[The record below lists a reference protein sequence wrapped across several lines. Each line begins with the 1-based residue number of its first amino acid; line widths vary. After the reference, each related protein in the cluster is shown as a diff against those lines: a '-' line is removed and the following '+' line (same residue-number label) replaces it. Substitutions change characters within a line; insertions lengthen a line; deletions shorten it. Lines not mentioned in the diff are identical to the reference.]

1 MYAYFNM
8 SILSNI
14 YSIGGQT
21 MRSGNIEQFKHL
33 SQFRDL
39 KDFNNNI
46 EQWMI
51 DLKAKF
57 TKSELIALKRLI
69 RFSAKVAG
77 VCNAKIATIVSATH
91 EKDGMGISRSTFKR
105 MITKAKAFGL
115 LAVYETVRKNGSQS
129 SNLYVF
135 NRYPVKEDVS
145 FSQTIELPKE
155 EKLNRPQTNNL
166 LETNN
171 QDVINKRNENV
182 SDKKYLEDKL
192 DGSFTSSRVPTEFR
206 DFVKCFFDDAKAIEE
221 FWKIITIQTYYY
233 TYMSVDDKVSLAID
247 AMKQLIRNIKFG
259 CKIRNIFGL
268 YYAIVGAL
276 LDREYESTLIE
287 MWREYAS

>member
-1 MYAYFNM
+1 
-8 SILSNI
+8 
-14 YSIGGQT
+14 

-51 DLKAKF
+51 DLKSKF

-69 RFSAKVAG
+69 RFSAKIAG
-77 VCNAKIATIVSATH
+77 VCNAKIQTLVSACH
-91 EKDGMGISRSTFKR
+91 VAGQEISRSTFER
-105 MITKAKAFGL
+105 MLRKAKKFGL
-115 LAVYETVRKNGSQS
+115 VQVINTFKENGKQS
-129 SNLYVF
+129 HNVYVF
-135 NRYPVKEDVS
+135 QRYQSQIVSDSSTIDVAESVKIDGAY
-145 FSQTIELPKE
+145 K
-155 EKLNRPQTNNL
+155 TNNL

-171 QDVINKRNENV
+171 QNNINKRNENV

-192 DGSFTSSRVPTEFR
+192 DASFTSSRVPIEFR

>member
-8 SILSNI
+8 FILSNI
-14 YSIGGQT
+14 CLIGGET
-21 MRSGNIEQFKHL
+21 MKAGNIEQFKHL

-39 KDFNNNI
+39 IDFNNNI

-51 DLKAKF
+51 DLKQKF

-91 EKDGMGISRSTFKR
+91 ELDGVGISRSTFKR
-105 MITKAKAFGL
+105 MVTKAKAFGL
-115 LAVYETVRKNGSQS
+115 LTVYETERKNGSQS

-155 EKLNRPQTNNL
+155 EKLNCPQTSNLSKTSNQNN
-166 LETNN
+166 
-171 QDVINKRNENV
+171 INKRNDNVQKEN
-182 SDKKYLEDKL
+182 L
-192 DGSFTSSRVPTEFR
+192 DASYTNNRVPSEFR
-206 DFVKCFFDDAKAIEE
+206 DFVKCFFNDTKTIEE

-247 AMKQLIRNIKFG
+247 AMKQLIRNVKFG
-259 CKIRNIFGL
+259 RKVRNVFGY
-268 YYAIVGAL
+268 YYAIVEGT
-276 LDREYESTLIE
+276 LDREYENTLHE
-287 MWREYAS
+287 MYEEYAC

>member
-1 MYAYFNM
+1 MKA
-8 SILSNI
+8 
-14 YSIGGQT
+14 
-21 MRSGNIEQFKHL
+21 GNIEQFKHL

-51 DLKAKF
+51 DLKSKF

-91 EKDGMGISRSTFKR
+91 ELDGVGISRSTFKR
-105 MITKAKAFGL
+105 MVTKAKAFGL
-115 LAVYETVRKNGSQS
+115 LTVYETERKNGSQS

-155 EKLNRPQTNNL
+155 KKLNCPQTSNL
-166 LETNN
+166 SKTSNH
-171 QDVINKRNENV
+171 INKRNDNV
-182 SDKKYLEDKL
+182 L
-192 DGSFTSSRVPTEFR
+192 DGSYTSKRVPVEFR
-206 DFVKCFFDDAKAIEE
+206 DFVKYFFDDAKTIEE
-221 FWKIITIQTYYY
+221 LWKVIQIQTYYY
-233 TYMSVDDKVSLAID
+233 TYMSVDD
-247 AMKQLIRNIKFG
+247 
-259 CKIRNIFGL
+259 
-268 YYAIVGAL
+268 
-276 LDREYESTLIE
+276 
-287 MWREYAS
+287 

>member
-1 MYAYFNM
+1 MKA
-8 SILSNI
+8 
-14 YSIGGQT
+14 
-21 MRSGNIEQFKHL
+21 GNIEQFKHL

-51 DLKAKF
+51 DLKSKF

-105 MITKAKAFGL
+105 MITKAKALGL
-115 LAVYETVRKNGSQS
+115 LTVYETVRKNGSQS

-145 FSQTIELPKE
+145 FSQTIELPKD

-171 QDVINKRNENV
+171 QNNINKRNENV
-182 SDKKYLEDKL
+182 SDEKYSGDKL
-192 DGSFTSSRVPTEFR
+192 DSSYTSSRVPVEFR
-206 DFVKCFFDDAKAIEE
+206 DLVKCFWNDYKVIEE
-221 FWKIITIQTYYY
+221 LWKVIHIQTYYLSY
-233 TYMSVDDKVSLAID
+233 YSLDDRISLAID
-247 AMKQLIRNIKFG
+247 SFKQLVRNIKRG
-259 CKIRNIFGL
+259 RKVRNIFG
-268 YYAIVGAL
+268 YFWGIVEKK
-276 LDREYESTLIE
+276 LDDEYKSILFEV
-287 MWREYAS
+287 A

>member
-1 MYAYFNM
+1 
-8 SILSNI
+8 
-14 YSIGGQT
+14 

-51 DLKAKF
+51 DLKSKF

-69 RFSAKVAG
+69 RFSAKVVG

-105 MITKAKAFGL
+105 MVTKAKAFGL
-115 LAVYETVRKNGSQS
+115 LTVYETVRKNGSQS

-155 EKLNRPQTNNL
+155 EKLNCPKTSNL

-171 QDVINKRNENV
+171 QDVIDKRN
-182 SDKKYLEDKL
+182 DKKYSQYPQL
-192 DGSFTSSRVPTEFR
+192 DASFTTNRVPVEFR
-206 DFVKCFFDDAKAIEE
+206 DFVKCFYDDYKTIEE
-221 FWKIITIQTYYY
+221 FWMMYK
-233 TYMSVDDKVSLAID
+233 SL
-247 AMKQLIRNIKFG
+247 
-259 CKIRNIFGL
+259 CKAFC
-268 YYAIVGAL
+268 
-276 LDREYESTLIE
+276 
-287 MWREYAS
+287 

>member
-1 MYAYFNM
+1 MK
-8 SILSNI
+8 
-14 YSIGGQT
+14 
-21 MRSGNIEQFKHL
+21 SGNIEQFKHL

-51 DLKAKF
+51 DLKSKF

-91 EKDGMGISRSTFKR
+91 ELDGIGISRSTFKR
-105 MITKAKAFGL
+105 MVTKAKAFGL
-115 LAVYETVRKNGSQS
+115 LTVYETERKNGSQS

-155 EKLNRPQTNNL
+155 EKLDCPQTSNLSKTSNQNN
-166 LETNN
+166 
-171 QDVINKRNENV
+171 INKRNKNV
-182 SDKKYLEDKL
+182 SDNKYLGDKL
-192 DGSFTSSRVPTEFR
+192 DGSFTSSRVPVEFR
-206 DFVKCFFDDAKAIEE
+206 DLVKCFYDDYKVIEE
-221 FWKIITIQTYYY
+221 MWKVIQIQTYYLSYY
-233 TYMSVDDKVSLAID
+233 TQQNRIELAID
-247 AMKQLIRNIKFG
+247 SFKQLVRNIKQG
-259 CKIRNIFGL
+259 RKVRNIFG
-268 YYAIVGAL
+268 YFFRIVQKK
-276 LDREYESTLIE
+276 LDEEYKSILFEV
-287 MWREYAS
+287 A